1 MSRRRWYALVSVA
14 VLLAAVAYYFSQ
26 RDVATEATP
35 ESPPVV
41 TAVSPQAAAPQPLV
55 IPAPRGVTRSL
66 PDEATITQL
75 RSRVKLNLST
85 LYTGQ
90 ASFFSDYN
98 RYSTDLVFIGWSPS
112 QEKMDFKLGFLN
124 EYRPPRLAV
133 VNGTEEDPSRLD
145 SDEFLGGDDLYQYTQ
160 SAEPISLQDYEK
172 FCRRGCT
179 ATKTTYEIL
188 LILPL
193 GDSGKVDVWS
203 INQDKKLLQLW
214 DGVTGQ
220 ALKPTRP

>member
-1 MSRRRWYALVSVA
+1 LVAA
-14 VLLAAVAYYFSQ
+14 VLIALAYDFSKSDVPSAVKP
-26 RDVATEATP
+26 RVAPAVVPLTPQTEPAQP
-35 ESPPVV
+35 ERERPRS
-41 TAVSPQAAAPQPLV
+41 VS
-55 IPAPRGVTRSL
+55 RSL

-90 ASFFSDYN
+90 ASFFADYN

-112 QEKMDFKLGFLN
+112 QEQMDFKLGFLS
-124 EYRPPRLAV
+124 EYRPAKLAV

-145 SDEFLGGDDLYQYTQ
+145 SDEFLGGDDRYQYTRA
-160 SAEPISLQDYEK
+160 AEPINLHDYEK
-172 FCRRGCT
+172 FCRSGCT
-179 ATKTTYEIL
+179 ATKTSYEIL
-188 LILPL
+188 VVLPL

-203 INQDKKLLQLW
+203 ITHDKKLLQLW

>member
-1 MSRRRWYALVSVA
+1 MSQRRGYALCVVAALLVALVYYLSRSDDPAEAEPVSVP
-14 VLLAAVAYYFSQ
+14 VLKAP
-26 RDVATEATP
+26 TP
-35 ESPPVV
+35 
-41 TAVSPQAAAPQPLV
+41 AAAPAHALPAV
-55 IPAPRGVTRSL
+55 APRSVSRSL

-75 RSRVKLNLST
+75 RSRAKLDLSA

-90 ASFFSDYN
+90 AAFFADHN

-112 QEKMDFKLGFLN
+112 QEQMDFKLGFLT
-124 EYRPPRLAV
+124 EYRPAKLAV

-145 SDEFLGGDDLYQYTQ
+145 SDEFLGGDDRYRYT
-160 SAEPISLQDYEK
+160 SAAEPITLFDYEK

-179 ATKTTYEIL
+179 ATKDTFEIL
-188 LILPL
+188 VILPL

-214 DGVTGQ
+214 DGVSGI
-220 ALKPTRP
+220 ALR